1 MAWLFFDMFLAVDTV
16 PLSGIGMTVVTMQQ
30 VEKALKKTVGKKG
43 MSDDE
48 IKNLADYL
56 MSFFGYTDEVID
68 NRLTSEDRDVFYM
81 LEEEG
86 LLTSTQEEVL
96 LKKGKLWRIHYWILK
111 KDQIIRLAKS
121 DEGGQAVRD
130 EAADVYDRISDEE
143 WARHKVSPEGQ
154 STGKPTENDETH

>member
-1 MAWLFFDMFLAVDTV
+1 
-16 PLSGIGMTVVTMQQ
+16 MTVVTMQQ
-30 VEKALKKTVGKKG
+30 VEKALKRTVGKKG
-43 MSDDE
+43 MSDGE

-111 KDQIIRLAKS
+111 KDQIIRLAQID
-121 DEGGQAVRD
+121 DEGLETKD
-130 EAADVYDRISDEE
+130 EAADVYDQVSDEE
-143 WARHKVSPEGQ
+143 WSRHKMSSGD
-154 STGKPTENDETH
+154 STPGNPSRDNESH

>member
-1 MAWLFFDMFLAVDTV
+1 
-16 PLSGIGMTVVTMQQ
+16 MTVVTMQQ
-30 VEKALKKTVGKKG
+30 VEKALRRTVGKKG

-48 IKNLADYL
+48 VKHLAEYL

-96 LKKGKLWRIHYWILK
+96 LKKGKLWRIHFWILK
-111 KDQIIRLAKS
+111 KDQILRLANAEAEVPK
-121 DEGGQAVRD
+121 D
-130 EAADVYDRISDEE
+130 EAVGTDVYSQLSDEE
-143 WARHKVSPEGQ
+143 WARHRSEPMDGQ
-154 STGKPTENDETH
+154 DGPQKHNEIN